1 MTIII
6 AATRPGRAGLPIAEW
21 FAALAGAHG
30 EFDVAV
36 ADLAKI
42 DLPLLDEPN
51 HPRARQYTQ
60 EHTFRW
66 SEIVDASNAFVIV
79 TPEYNHSYPATIKN
93 ALDYLHQEWNGK
105 PVGFVSYGGVAGG
118 TRAVQHLKQVVLP
131 LRMKPIFESVSIPF
145 HFQRISDGTLRSD
158 RTLDDAAEAMLN
170 ELAAHT
176 PAGEAPAH
184 SPNGAAH
191 NSHRL

>member
-1 MTIII
+1 VLRLTIII

-21 FAALAGAHG
+21 FAARATAHG

-36 ADLAKI
+36 ADLAEI

-51 HPRARQYTQ
+51 HPRARQYTR

-66 SEIVDASNAFVIV
+66 SEIVDASSAFVIV
-79 TPEYNHSYPATIKN
+79 TPEYNHRFTATIN
-93 ALDYLHQEWNGK
+93 TLDYLHQEWNGK

-131 LRMKPIFESVSIPF
+131 LRMRPVFEGVSIPF
-145 HFQRISDGTLRSD
+145 HFQRISDGKLRSD
-158 RTLDDAAEAMLN
+158 QTLDDAAEAMLD
-170 ELAAHT
+170 ELAAGVNVDQAT
-176 PAGEAPAH
+176 RAVRIA
-184 SPNGAAH
+184 
-191 NSHRL
+191 RT

>member
-1 MTIII
+1 MPRLTIII

-21 FAALAGAHG
+21 FAAQARAHG
-30 EFDVAV
+30 GFDVATV
-36 ADLAKI
+36 DLAEI

-51 HPRARQYTQ
+51 HPRLGQYTR

-66 SEIVDASNAFVIV
+66 SAIIGASSAFVIV

-93 ALDYLHQEWNGK
+93 ALDYLHREWHGK

-131 LRMKPIFESVSIPF
+131 LRMRPIFESVSIPF
-145 HFQRISDGTLRSD
+145 HFRRISDGELRSD
-158 RTLDDAAEAMLN
+158 EMLDSAAKAMLE
-170 ELAAHT
+170 ELAALT
-176 PAGEAPAH
+176 FERERKPGPPPD
-184 SPNGAAH
+184 SDP
-191 NSHRL
+191 L